1 MDCKLRSG
9 NSNTRSQR
17 HDSTRATPSHP
28 LRLST
33 ALPLRPGFTLL
44 ELLVVIAIIAILA
57 AILLPVF
64 ATARESSR
72 RGTCEQNMRQIF
84 DAVRAYRLDNG
95 DYSPDI
101 WNSPPPRRQAGF
113 VGLYPMYLKTFGA
126 LHCPD
131 DTYTNTPDLTD
142 ATNPDLSTTT
152 QVRWDSYD
160 GPDEYA
166 LSISA
171 SQQNAVEKYAKVRAP
186 VTDNTGNPS
195 EFQIGRQLSLLY
207 PSTTAVVTWCTQH
220 RERGVSGVPTPKM
233 GQKDD
238 IFLFLDGSVR
248 RSTYAGFDG
257 SCGSDVP
264 YGNVDTANGYKNP
277 GCG

>member
-1 MDCKLRSG
+1 MLWFDLPPCHGGTKGGRGVRRNERPL
-9 NSNTRSQR
+9 
-17 HDSTRATPSHP
+17 HPSTLPS
-28 LRLST
+28 
-33 ALPLRPGFTLL
+33 LRPGFTLL

-72 RGTCEQNMRQIF
+72 RGTCEQNMRQIY

-101 WNSPPPRRQAGF
+101 WSSPPTPRTQIGL

-131 DTYTNTPDLTD
+131 DTYSTTPDLTD
-142 ATNPDLSTTT
+142 ATAPDLSTKTV
-152 QVRWDSYD
+152 VRWDSYD
-160 GPDEYA
+160 GPDEFA
-166 LSISA
+166 LSTSI
-171 SQQNAVEKYAKVRAP
+171 SQQNSVEKYVKVRAP
-186 VTDNTGNPS
+186 VMDGTGNPS
-195 EFQIGRQLSLLY
+195 EFQLGRQLYLLY
-207 PSTTAVVTWCTQH
+207 PSTTSVITWCTQH
-220 RERGVSGVPTPKM
+220 RERDGNGVPTPKM

-248 RSTYAGFDG
+248 RSTYAGFDT
-257 SCGSDVP
+257 SCGSDGP
-264 YGNVDTANGYKNP
+264 YNNVDVVNGYKNP